1 MDNFVDILRDLVN
14 EKGLSLRKLEK
25 ESGISSNQYSRY
37 LRGAM
42 PAVDCA
48 IKMANYFN
56 CSLDYLFGLT
66 DKRNYTNYSNILGDW
81 SVFLGRYKKLLENNK
96 ITHWKFCKN
105 NGLSESN
112 IRHWENYGEHP
123 NIATLFVISFNL
135 GDSIDFLVGRL

>member
-48 IKMANYFN
+48 
-56 CSLDYLFGLT
+56 
-66 DKRNYTNYSNILGDW
+66 
-81 SVFLGRYKKLLENNK
+81 
-96 ITHWKFCKN
+96 
-105 NGLSESN
+105 
-112 IRHWENYGEHP
+112 
-123 NIATLFVISFNL
+123 
-135 GDSIDFLVGRL
+135 